1 MYLNAMRRVAQEKG
15 ISMEEMAQ
23 SIGASYK
30 NLRRDNVDLQSRRQ
44 YQSGKSCAS
53 HYLSRPIE

>member
-1 MYLNAMRRVAQEKG
+1 MYLNAMRRVAQERG
-15 ISMEEMAQ
+15 ISMEEMAK

-30 NLRRDNVDLQSRRQ
+30 NYRRGNVNLQNRSQ

>member
-15 ISMEEMAQ
+15 ISMEEMAK

-30 NLRRDNVDLQSRRQ
+30 NYRRDHVNLQIRSQ
-44 YQSGKSCAS
+44 YQSRKSCAS